1 MYVESTIY
9 GFSINLST
17 PVLEANFLILY
28 SLVVSLKVLEG
39 TSFTLFFPLEF
50 IFTFPHKF

>member
-9 GFSINLST
+9 GSSINLST
-17 PVLEANFLILY
+17 PVLEANYLILY

-39 TSFTLFFPLEF
+39 TSFTLFFPFEF